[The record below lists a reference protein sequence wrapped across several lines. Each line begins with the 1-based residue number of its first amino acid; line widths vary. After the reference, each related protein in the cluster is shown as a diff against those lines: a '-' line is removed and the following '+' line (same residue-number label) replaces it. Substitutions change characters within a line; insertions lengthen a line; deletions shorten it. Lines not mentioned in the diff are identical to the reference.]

1 MTRANEIAYA
11 YIKSKI
17 QDGTFRPAQRL
28 VEAQLVED
36 IGVSRN
42 TVKKALMLLSRE
54 GLITIEDNKGA
65 TIRSLDLGEV
75 SEYYEIRIALEKII
89 VQHAANNITESDLDE
104 MAALLE
110 KMQSLSALKDFD
122 TYSECNRQF
131 HNIIY
136 KAAQKPIITDII
148 QNIKTQLKRF
158 QIKTMLVPGRAD
170 RSLEEH
176 RAILDA
182 LRNHDA
188 VVAEKMIVSHVSHV
202 IETIVEYK
210 NLFF

>member
-1 MTRANEIAYA
+1 MVRANEIAYA
-11 YIKSKI
+11 YIKARI
-17 QDGTFRPAQRL
+17 LDGTFRPAQRL

-54 GLITIEDNKGA
+54 GLVTIEDNKGA

-75 SEYYEIRIALEKII
+75 AEYYEIRIALEKII
-89 VQHAANNITESDLDE
+89 VQHAAKNITKSDLDE
-104 MAALLE
+104 MSSLLD
-110 KMQSLSALKDFD
+110 KMKSLSTVKDFD
-122 TYSECNRQF
+122 AYSECNRQF

-136 KAAQKPIITDII
+136 AAARKPIITDII

-170 RSLEEH
+170 HSLEEH
-176 RAILDA
+176 EAILNA

-188 VVAEKMIVSHVSHV
+188 VVAEKVIVTHVSHV
-202 IETIVEYK
+202 VETITEYK

>member
-1 MTRANEIAYA
+1 MVRANEIAYA
-11 YIKSKI
+11 YIKARI
-17 QDGTFRPAQRL
+17 LDGTFRPAQRL

-42 TVKKALMLLSRE
+42 TIKKALMLLSRE
-54 GLITIEDNKGA
+54 GLVTIEDNKGA
-65 TIRSLDLGEV
+65 TIRSLDLEEV
-75 SEYYEIRIALEKII
+75 AQYYEIRIALEKIV
-89 VQHAANNITESDLDE
+89 VQHAAKNITESDLDE
-104 MAALLE
+104 MASLLD
-110 KMQSLSALKDFD
+110 KMKSLSAVKDFD

-136 KAAQKPIITDII
+136 VAARKPIIADII

-176 RAILDA
+176 EAILNA

-188 VVAEKMIVSHVSHV
+188 VVAEKVIVTHVSHV
-202 IETIVEYK
+202 VETITEYK

>member
-1 MTRANEIAYA
+1 MVRANEIAYA
-11 YIKSKI
+11 YIKSRI

-42 TVKKALMLLSRE
+42 TIKKALMLLSRE

-75 SEYYEIRIALEKII
+75 IEYYEIRIALEKIVI
-89 VQHAANNITESDLDE
+89 QHAAKNITPSDLDE
-104 MAALLE
+104 MAALLDRM
-110 KMQSLSALKDFD
+110 KALSAQKDFD

-131 HNIIY
+131 HNVIY
-136 KAAQKPIITDII
+136 RASQKPIIADII

-170 RSLEEH
+170 HSMEEH
-176 RAILDA
+176 EAILNA

-188 VVAEKMIVSHVSHV
+188 VAAEKMIITHVSHV
-202 IETIVEYK
+202 VDTIVQYK

>member
-1 MTRANEIAYA
+1 MVRANEIAYA

-54 GLITIEDNKGA
+54 GLVTIEDNKGA

-75 SEYYEIRIALEKII
+75 AEYYEIRIALEKIV
-89 VQHAANNITESDLDE
+89 VQHASKNITESDLDE
-104 MAALLE
+104 MASLLE
-110 KMQSLSALKDFD
+110 KMKSLSAEKDFD

-136 KAAQKPIITDII
+136 NTLCYL
-148 QNIKTQLKRF
+148 N
-158 QIKTMLVPGRAD
+158 
-170 RSLEEH
+170 
-176 RAILDA
+176 
-182 LRNHDA
+182 
-188 VVAEKMIVSHVSHV
+188 
-202 IETIVEYK
+202 
-210 NLFF
+210 

>member
-1 MTRANEIAYA
+1 MVRANEIAYA
-11 YIKSKI
+11 YIKAKI

-42 TVKKALMLLSRE
+42 TVKKALMMLSRE
-54 GLITIEDNKGA
+54 GLVTIEDNKGA

-75 SEYYEIRIALEKII
+75 SEYYEIRIALEKIV
-89 VQHAANNITESDLDE
+89 VQHAAKNITESDLDE
-104 MAALLE
+104 MASLLE
-110 KMQSLSALKDFD
+110 KMKSLSAEKDFD

-136 KAAQKPIITDII
+136 TASQKPIITDII

-170 RSLEEH
+170 CSLEEH
-176 RAILDA
+176 AAILNA
-182 LRNHDA
+182 LRNHDVA
-188 VVAEKMIVSHVSHV
+188 MAEKMVVTHVSHV
-202 IETIVEYK
+202 IDTIVQYK